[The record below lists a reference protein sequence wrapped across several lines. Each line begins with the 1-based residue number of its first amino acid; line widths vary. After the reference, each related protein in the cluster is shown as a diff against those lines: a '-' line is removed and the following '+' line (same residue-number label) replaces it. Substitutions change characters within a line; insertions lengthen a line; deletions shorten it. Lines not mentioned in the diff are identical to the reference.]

1 MIHSDQGREFENKI
15 MQELCL
21 LGGAHKTRTT
31 PYHPESDGMVEHFNR
46 TLLMMLAMFAG
57 KNRDD
62 WDDLLPAVMM
72 AYRSSVH
79 KSTGFSPY
87 RLMFGEECTLPMDI
101 GLPRDQLDT
110 SESITSPYALWV
122 RDALEEAYDQVRQH
136 SGQAV
141 QRQKRLY
148 DRRAVKRDFAVGD
161 WVMRYYSPAKKCK
174 LDSPWIGPYL
184 IVSFM
189 GWTIG
194 IQKEPESPVV
204 IVHCQDAKKI
214 PTPLGAMSWL
224 TSKESTL
231 QPSVMILGASTMH
244 RTVPNS
250 LSLTMGLSAED
261 IAVAGGDAPRS
272 VGPSVNPSGSSQLD
286 VTSATLISVQSRLEG
301 DTAELDSSCV
311 LHPFFVHKMDSGPV
325 RLMTIAHAFNY
336 RMAVLRDGVRSA
348 VRVGRS
354 RKAEKCFLTDVN
366 ISWGQQVAVM
376 FQIVS
381 TLMEEIPD
389 FASEMKK
396 LQGVQPRLQ
405 LLNSPWGHGV
415 QCVEKCDCLMSDRV
429 DAYVHC
435 LIPRVAQ
442 ADLTNLDNIDNSG
455 EMAAG
460 FTFNEDCGYLGI
472 GRAGSIPFVSDWLRP
487 VTRGAWRAVLS
498 ERVDEPNPVHGPGE
512 SS

>member
-1 MIHSDQGREFENKI
+1 MGHVKVGHRWERVAMDLLDMSVTTSQGNRYVLVMVDCFTRWTEAFPLPDKTAQSVVDAFFNQVVCRFRMPSVIHSDQGREFENKI

-21 LGGAHKTRTT
+21 FGGAHKTRTT
-31 PYHPESDGMVEHFNR
+31 PYHPESDGMVERFNR

-72 AYRSSVH
+72 AYWSSVH
-79 KSTGFSPY
+79 ESTGFSPY

-148 DRRAVKRDFAVGD
+148 YRRAVKRDFAVGD

-204 IVHCQDAKKI
+204 MVHCQDAKKI
-214 PTPLGAMSWL
+214 PTPLGAVSWL

-231 QPSVMILGASTMH
+231 QPSVMILGASMMH
-244 RTVPNS
+244 RTMPNS

-261 IAVAGGDAPRS
+261 IAVAGGDASRS

-311 LHPFFVHKMDSGPV
+311 LHQFFVHKMYSGP
-325 RLMTIAHAFNY
+325 R
-336 RMAVLRDGVRSA
+336 
-348 VRVGRS
+348 
-354 RKAEKCFLTDVN
+354 
-366 ISWGQQVAVM
+366 
-376 FQIVS
+376 
-381 TLMEEIPD
+381 
-389 FASEMKK
+389 
-396 LQGVQPRLQ
+396 
-405 LLNSPWGHGV
+405 
-415 QCVEKCDCLMSDRV
+415 
-429 DAYVHC
+429 
-435 LIPRVAQ
+435 
-442 ADLTNLDNIDNSG
+442 
-455 EMAAG
+455 
-460 FTFNEDCGYLGI
+460 
-472 GRAGSIPFVSDWLRP
+472 
-487 VTRGAWRAVLS
+487 
-498 ERVDEPNPVHGPGE
+498 
-512 SS
+512 